1 MMKQVV
7 GCLFICVSSIS
18 FAATSVVVKPLS
30 ELLTVSSQSAPAQV
44 INDDHAVI
52 SARLSANVDKVLVKT
67 GDIVEK
73 GQTLIQLEC
82 SDYHLATQQSQG
94 ALKALQ
100 AQIRLA
106 RQQLSRAERLL
117 KQKNASLELRD
128 QRRAELASLLAQE
141 QGSKAGLATSEL
153 AVERCTPKAPFS
165 GVITTRMVSQGSLV
179 TPGTPLVQVLGHES
193 SEVAAHLTEA
203 QLENLKTL
211 DLTSQ
216 DSVHYQFAG
225 QRYPIEL
232 RSVVPLIDTRART
245 QEARF
250 SFIGDSSAL
259 TGSSGRVVW
268 QEPVGRL
275 PIQYVVSRN
284 GELGLM
290 QIVEGKADFIKLPNA
305 IEGQAPKVNLPSD
318 ILIIV
323 EGQHGIKV
331 GQAVVATEVVE

>member
-44 INDDHAVI
+44 INDDHTVI

-73 GQTLIQLEC
+73 GQILVQLEC
-82 SDYHLATQQSQG
+82 SDYHLATQQSQS

-141 QGSKAGLATSEL
+141 QGAKNVAHLKHHS
-153 AVERCTPKAPFS
+153 
-165 GVITTRMVSQGSLV
+165 
-179 TPGTPLVQVLGHES
+179 QVLSLH
-193 SEVAAHLTEA
+193 A
-203 QLENLKTL
+203 
-211 DLTSQ
+211 
-216 DSVHYQFAG
+216 
-225 QRYPIEL
+225 
-232 RSVVPLIDTRART
+232 
-245 QEARF
+245 
-250 SFIGDSSAL
+250 
-259 TGSSGRVVW
+259 W
-268 QEPVGRL
+268 
-275 PIQYVVSRN
+275 
-284 GELGLM
+284 
-290 QIVEGKADFIKLPNA
+290 
-305 IEGQAPKVNLPSD
+305 
-318 ILIIV
+318 
-323 EGQHGIKV
+323 
-331 GQAVVATEVVE
+331 

>member
-1 MMKQVV
+1 MMKHLVASL
-7 GCLFICVSSIS
+7 LFFVSSIS
-18 FAATSVVVKPLS
+18 LAATSVVVKPLS
-30 ELLTVSSQSAPAQV
+30 ELLAVSSQSSPAQV

-52 SARLSANVDKVLVKT
+52 SARLSADVDKVLVKI
-67 GDIVEK
+67 GDIVEND
-73 GQTLIQLEC
+73 QVLIQLEC
-82 SDYHLATQQSQG
+82 RDYHLAVQQSQS

-100 AQIRLA
+100 AQARLA

-141 QGSKAGLATSEL
+141 EGAKAGLASSEL

-165 GVITTRMVSQGSLV
+165 GVITARMVSEGSLV
-179 TPGTPLVQVLGHES
+179 TLGTPLLKVLGDQS
-193 SEVAAHLTEA
+193 SEVAAHLTEG
-203 QLENLKTL
+203 QLENLQTL
-211 DLTSQ
+211 DLNSQ

-250 SFIGDSSAL
+250 SFIDGSVAL
-259 TGSSGRVVW
+259 TGSSGRVIW
-268 QEPVGRL
+268 KESTGRL
-275 PIQYVVSRN
+275 RIQYVVSRS

-290 QIVEGKADFIKLPNA
+290 RIVEGKADFFKLPNA
-305 IEGQAPKVNLPSD
+305 IEGQAPLVNLPSST
-318 ILIIV
+318 LIII
-323 EGQHGIKV
+323 EGQHGIEA
-331 GQAVVATEVVE
+331 GQAVIVAE